1 MEGDEAAA
9 AGGADVPQPPEH
21 IRQGAHVAGN
31 GELLWPRSGAIAA
44 ANWIASSGLAI
55 WGGEVY
61 APRGPFTAVMV
72 NEWRTEP
79 ELAPDEQ
86 WTNYV
91 TRGLEQAVKAIERY
105 PAPGRADE
113 SLYFLAYHS
122 PAGFAGVS
130 QPGRRRVDPLQL
142 DLSTQKPGG
151 SS

>member
-21 IRQGAHVAGN
+21 IRQSAHVAGN
-31 GELLWPRSGAIAA
+31 GELLWPRSGAITAA
-44 ANWIASSGLAI
+44 KWIASNGLAI

-79 ELAPDEQ
+79 ELAADEP
-86 WTNYV
+86 WAEYV
-91 TRGLEQAVKAIERY
+91 RRGLGQALTAIEMY
-105 PAPGRADE
+105 PAPGRAAE

-122 PAGFAGVS
+122 PSGFAGET
-130 QPGRRRVDPLQL
+130 QPSHRRAGRLAV
-142 DLSTQKPGG
+142 DLSTRKPGG